1 MKSAYQLLVIGA
13 GPAGMASAQ
22 TTARHGV
29 DVAVIDEQAH
39 PGGQIYRN
47 VNASPLADIDLLG
60 KDYVFGRQLVQGF
73 EHANIDYFA
82 NRGVWYLDRSG
93 ELGIV
98 QDGAHRRVSAQR
110 IVIACGAQERPMP
123 FPGWDKAG
131 VMTAG
136 AGQILM
142 KSAAMVPDEAPVLAG
157 NGPLLLLLAWQYL
170 RAGVKLKAI
179 VDTTQSANRWPALRH
194 FPQAIAASDYL
205 FKGLKL
211 VTAIRRARV
220 PWFREARDMRAE
232 GGERLT
238 GLHFTSRGK
247 PKHVESAL
255 LLLHQGV
262 IPSLHVA
269 AAAGC
274 ETRWNEVQQCWQPQ
288 VDDWGQSSVESIFV
302 AGDAAGIGGARAA
315 WLGGQL
321 AGLQL
326 AHQLGL
332 IEAAQRDKLAQ
343 PIRKARARHLA
354 IRPFLDTWYR
364 VADTSLVPCD
374 ETLACRCEEV
384 SVGEIRELA
393 ARGCSGPNQAKA
405 FTRCGMG
412 PCQGRFCGSTVEQI
426 FASETAMSPPQIG
439 RFNTR
444 PPLKPVTLGQLASI
458 SNQSSAADAAKLTVA
473 GRTPDGPLNV
483 V

>member
-1 MKSAYQLLVIGA
+1 MKAAYQLLVIGA
-13 GPAGMASAQ
+13 GPAGMAVAQ
-22 TTARHGV
+22 TAARHGV
-29 DVAVIDEQAH
+29 EVAVIDEQSH

-47 VNASPLADIDLLG
+47 VNASPLTDIDLLG
-60 KDYVFGRQLVQGF
+60 KDYVFGRQLVQSF
-73 EHANIDYFA
+73 EHAPVDYFA
-82 NRGVWYLDRSG
+82 NSGVWYLDRSG
-93 ELGIV
+93 EIGIV
-98 QDGAHRRVSAQR
+98 QDGVHRRVSAQR

-123 FPGWDKAG
+123 FPGWDMPG

-142 KSAAMVPDEAPVLAG
+142 KSAAMVPREAVVLAG

-170 RAGVKLKAI
+170 RAGVKLHAI
-179 VDTTQSANRWPALRH
+179 VDTTQSANRWSALRH
-194 FPQAIAASDYL
+194 LPQAIAASDYL

-211 VTAIRRARV
+211 VTAILRARV
-220 PWFREARDMRAE
+220 PWFREASDLRAV
-232 GGERLT
+232 GEKRLA
-238 GLHFTSRGK
+238 GLHFNCNGK
-247 PKHVESAL
+247 PQHIETPL

-262 IPSLHVA
+262 IPSLQIA

-274 ETRWNEVQQCWQPQ
+274 ETRWNEAQQCWQPV
-288 VDDWGQSSVESIFV
+288 VDDWGQSSVENIFI

-315 WLGGQL
+315 WLDGAL

-332 IEAAQRDKLAQ
+332 IDAAERDLQAQ
-343 PIRKARARHLA
+343 PMRKARARHLA
-354 IRPFLDTWYR
+354 IRPFLDSWYR
-364 VADTSLVPCD
+364 VADASLVPRD

-384 SVGEIRELA
+384 SVGEIRALA
-393 ARGCSGPNQAKA
+393 AMGCSGPNQAKA

-426 FASETAMSPPQIG
+426 FASETALSPQQVE

-444 PPLKPVTLGQLASI
+444 PPLKPVTLGQLAS
-458 SNQSSAADAAKLTVA
+458 SVGEAK
-473 GRTPDGPLNV
+473 
-483 V
+483 

>member
-1 MKSAYQLLVIGA
+1 MQSAYQMVVIGA
-13 GPAGMASAQ
+13 GPAGMAAAQ
-22 TTARHGV
+22 TAARQGV
-29 DVAVIDEQAH
+29 EVAVIDEQPH

-73 EHANIDYFA
+73 EYAHLDYFA
-82 NRGVWYLDRSG
+82 NSGVWFLDRAG

-98 QDGAHRRVSAQR
+98 QDGVHRRVSAQR
-110 IVIACGAQERPMP
+110 IVIACGAQERAMP

-136 AGQILM
+136 AAQILM
-142 KSAAMVPDEAPVLAG
+142 KSAAMVPSEAPVLAG

-170 RAGVKLKAI
+170 RAGVRLRAI
-179 VDTTQSANRWPALRH
+179 VDTAQSANRWPALRY

-211 VTAIRRARV
+211 VSAIRRARV
-220 PWFREARDMRAE
+220 PWFREASDLRALGE
-232 GGERLT
+232 ERLSA
-238 GLHFTSRGK
+238 LHFTCRGK
-247 PKHVESAL
+247 PQHIDTTL

-262 IPSLHVA
+262 IPALQIA

-274 ETRWNEVQQCWQPQ
+274 ETRWNSLQQCWQPQ
-288 VDDWGQSSVESIFV
+288 VDDWGQSSVDSVFV

-332 IEAAQRDKLAQ
+332 IDAVKRDKLAQ

-364 VADTSLVPCD
+364 VAESSLVPGD

-384 SVGEIRELA
+384 SVGEIRTLA
-393 ARGCSGPNQAKA
+393 AMGCTGPNQAKA

-412 PCQGRFCGSTVEQI
+412 PCQGRFCGSTVEQV
-426 FASETAMSPPQIG
+426 FASETAASPQQIG

-444 PPLKPVTLGQLASI
+444 PPLKPVTLGQI
-458 SNQSSAADAAKLTVA
+458 A
-473 GRTPDGPLNV
+473 GIAHNEQR
-483 V
+483 